1 MSVQLLGIIVFSHD
15 GRTRE
20 LPLQAGRV
28 NIVTGASKTG
38 KSALVDIVDY
48 CFGASQCRV
57 PEGPIRRCVSW
68 FGVRIQLGGG
78 QGQAFIARRC
88 PGPRA
93 QSSEDCFV
101 ELGDFVAVPS
111 PDELRQTTNTKGIV
125 SLLSS
130 WSGISDNIHEPPAG
144 QTRAPISATVRH
156 AISFCFQP
164 QDEIIRRQQLFHGAA
179 DNFVA
184 QGLKDVLPY
193 FLGAVDDEYVQKRE
207 ELRRLREQLRAV
219 NRQLSELRALR
230 GDGIS
235 KAATLLAQARDAGL
249 TAVTAQT
256 WEDTVLALQEVSK
269 VPAETT
275 ATEPPTT
282 DAGTEYARLSDERI
296 QLLEQQR
303 RLRDEIGAGRAF
315 ERDEK
320 GFSREADEQRAR
332 LVSIGMFEGQDPG
345 HACPLCSQSLGDS
358 APIPDLTDLRTALT
372 DVSTRLDSVT
382 RVAPQVEKAIAEI
395 EGRLQGVQAALAKN
409 RAEMEAVRRSS
420 EQLESLRDDVAKRA
434 LILGRVSLYL
444 ESLPELPDTKK
455 LEEQAELLQS
465 QCAAVEDELSDERI
479 KERIESI
486 TSILG
491 RRMTDWARELDL
503 EHSKHPLR
511 LDIKKLTIVADTAD
525 GPVPMDRMGS
535 GENWVGYH
543 LIGHLALHEWFT
555 QHERPVP
562 HFLFLDQPS
571 QVYFP
576 PEKDV
581 DGSMAMIGEDD
592 RHAVS
597 RMFRFVFDV
606 VAGVAPGFQVIMTEH
621 ADINEKWYQS
631 SIVERWRGGLA
642 LVPEDWPREP
652 LEDE

>member
-1 MSVQLLGIIVFSHD
+1 MSVQILGIVVFSHD
-15 GRTRE
+15 GRARE
-20 LPLQAGRV
+20 LPLQPGRV
-28 NIVTGASKTG
+28 NVVTGASKTG

-68 FGVRIQLGGG
+68 FGVRLQLDS
-78 QGQAFIARRC
+78 GQAFIARRC
-88 PGPRA
+88 PNPQA

-101 ELGDFVAVPS
+101 ELR
-111 PDELRQTTNTKGIV
+111 DEVSTPEANTLRQTTNTKGLV
-125 SLLSS
+125 SLLSNL
-130 WSGISDNIHEPPAG
+130 SGISDNIHEPPAG
-144 QTRAPISATVRH
+144 QVRTPLSATVRH

-193 FLGAVDDEYVQKRE
+193 FLGAVDDEYVRKRE
-207 ELRRLREQLRAV
+207 ELRRLRERLRAV
-219 NRQLSELRALR
+219 DRQISELRALQ

-249 TAVTAQT
+249 TAAIAQT
-256 WEDTVLALQEVSK
+256 WEDTVLALQDVSK
-269 VPAETT
+269 VPVEAAAAESTS
-275 ATEPPTT
+275 TE
-282 DAGTEYARLSDERI
+282 ANTEYTRLSDERN

-303 RLRDEIGAGRAF
+303 RLRDEIGAARAF
-315 ERDEK
+315 KRDEK

-332 LVSIGMFEGQDPG
+332 LMSIGIFEGQEPG
-345 HACPLCSQSLGDS
+345 HICPLCSQSLGGFAS
-358 APIPDLTDLRTALT
+358 VPDVEDLRTALT
-372 DVSTRLDSVT
+372 DVSTRLESVT

-395 EGRLQGVQAALAKN
+395 EGRLQGVHNELAKN

-420 EQLESLRDDVAKRA
+420 EQLQDLRDDAAKRA

-444 ESLPELPDTKK
+444 ESFPELPDTKE
-455 LEEQAELLQS
+455 LEEQAELLRS
-465 QCAAVEDELSDERI
+465 QCTALEEELSDDRV

-503 EHSKHPLR
+503 EHSKYPLR

-555 QHERPVP
+555 QRDRPVP
-562 HFLFLDQPS
+562 RFLFLDQPS

-576 PEKDV
+576 PEKDA

-606 VAGVAPGFQVIMTEH
+606 VAGISPGFQVIVTEH
-621 ADINEKWYQS
+621 ADINEEWYQS
-631 SIVERWRGGLA
+631 GVVERWRGGLA
-642 LVPEDWPREP
+642 LIPEDWPRGKREG
-652 LEDE
+652 EQ

>member
-1 MSVQLLGIIVFSHD
+1 MSVQILGIVVFSHD
-15 GRTRE
+15 GRARE
-20 LPLQAGRV
+20 LPLQPGRV
-28 NIVTGASKTG
+28 NVVTGASKTG
-38 KSALVDIVDY
+38 KSALVAIVDY

-68 FGVRIQLGGG
+68 FGVRLQLDK
-78 QGQAFIARRC
+78 GQAFIARRC

-101 ELGDFVAVPS
+101 ELGDEVATPAA
-111 PDELRQTTNTKGIV
+111 DALRQTTNTKGLV
-125 SLLSS
+125 SLLSNL
-130 WSGISDNIHEPPAG
+130 SGINDNIHEPPAG
-144 QTRAPISATVRH
+144 QTRTPLSATVRH

-193 FLGAVDDEYVQKRE
+193 FLGAVDDEYVRKRE

-219 NRQLSELRALR
+219 DRQLSELRALR

-249 TAVTAQT
+249 TGATAQT
-256 WEDTVLALQEVSK
+256 WEDAVLALQEVSK
-269 VPAETT
+269 VPVEKAAAES
-275 ATEPPTT
+275 PPTE
-282 DAGTEYARLSDERI
+282 ANTEYTRLSDERN

-303 RLRDEIGAGRAF
+303 RLRDEIGAARAF

-332 LVSIGMFEGQDPG
+332 LVSIGIFEGQDPG

-358 APIPDLTDLRTALT
+358 RSIPGVEDLRTALT
-372 DVSTRLDSVT
+372 DVSTRLESVT

-395 EGRLQGVQAALAKN
+395 EGRLQGVHAALTKN

-420 EQLESLRDDVAKRA
+420 EQLQGLRDDAAKRA

-455 LEEQAELLQS
+455 LEEQAQLLRS
-465 QCAAVEDELSDERI
+465 QCAALEDELSDERV

-503 EHSKHPLR
+503 EHSKYPLR
-511 LDIKKLTIVADTAD
+511 LDIKKLTIVADTVD

-555 QHERPVP
+555 QRDRPVP
-562 HFLFLDQPS
+562 RFLFLDQPS

-581 DGSMAMIGEDD
+581 DGSMAMIDEDD

-606 VAGVAPGFQVIMTEH
+606 VAGISPGFQVIMTEH
-621 ADINEKWYQS
+621 ADINEEWYQGS
-631 SIVERWRGGLA
+631 VVERWRGGLA
-642 LVPEDWPREP
+642 LVPPDWPRE
-652 LEDE
+652 EQGDA

>member
-1 MSVQLLGIIVFSHD
+1 MSVQILGIVVFSHD
-15 GRTRE
+15 GRARE
-20 LPLQAGRV
+20 LPLQPGRV
-28 NIVTGASKTG
+28 NVVTGASKTG

-68 FGVRIQLGGG
+68 FGVRLQLDK
-78 QGQAFIARRC
+78 GQAFIARRC

-101 ELGDFVAVPS
+101 ELGDEVATPAA
-111 PDELRQTTNTKGIV
+111 DALRQTTNTKGLV
-125 SLLSS
+125 SLLSNL
-130 WSGISDNIHEPPAG
+130 SGISDNIHEPPAG
-144 QTRAPISATVRH
+144 QTRTPLSATVRH

-193 FLGAVDDEYVQKRE
+193 FLGAVDDEYVRKRE

-219 NRQLSELRALR
+219 DRQLSELRALR

-249 TAVTAQT
+249 TGATAQT
-256 WEDTVLALQEVSK
+256 WEDAVLALQEVSK
-269 VPAETT
+269 VPVETAAAES
-275 ATEPPTT
+275 PPTE
-282 DAGTEYARLSDERI
+282 ANTEYTRLSDERN

-303 RLRDEIGAGRAF
+303 RLRDEIGAARAF

-332 LVSIGMFEGQDPG
+332 LVSIGIFEGQDPG

-358 APIPDLTDLRTALT
+358 TSTPGVEDLRTALT
-372 DVSTRLDSVT
+372 DVSTRLESVT

-395 EGRLQGVQAALAKN
+395 EGRLQGVHAALTKN

-420 EQLESLRDDVAKRA
+420 EQLQGLRDDAAKRA

-455 LEEQAELLQS
+455 LEEQAQLLRS
-465 QCAAVEDELSDERI
+465 QCAALEDELSDERV

-503 EHSKHPLR
+503 EHSKYPLR
-511 LDIKKLTIVADTAD
+511 LDIKKLTVVADTVD

-555 QHERPVP
+555 QRDRPVP
-562 HFLFLDQPS
+562 RFLFLDQPS

-576 PEKDV
+576 PEMDV

-606 VAGVAPGFQVIMTEH
+606 VAGISPGFQVIMTEH
-621 ADINEKWYQS
+621 ADINEEWYQS
-631 SIVERWRGGLA
+631 SVVERWRGGLA
-642 LVPEDWPREP
+642 LVREDWPRE
-652 LEDE
+652 DRDSD

>member
-1 MSVQLLGIIVFSHD
+1 MSVQILGIVVYSHD
-15 GRTRE
+15 GRARE
-20 LPLQAGRV
+20 LPLQPGRV
-28 NIVTGASKTG
+28 NVVTGASKTG
-38 KSALVDIVDY
+38 KSALIDIVDY

-57 PEGPIRRCVSW
+57 PDGPIRHCVSW
-68 FGVRIQLGGG
+68 FGVRLQLDS
-78 QGQAFIARRC
+78 GQAFIARRC
-88 PGPRA
+88 PDPRA
-93 QSSEDCFV
+93 QSSEDCFI
-101 ELGDFVAVPS
+101 ELH
-111 PDELRQTTNTKGIV
+111 DEVSTPAANALRQTTNTKGLV

-130 WSGISDNIHEPPAG
+130 LSGISDNIHEPPAG
-144 QTRAPISATVRH
+144 HTRTPLSATVRH

-193 FLGAVDDEYVQKRE
+193 FLGAVDDEYVRKRE
-207 ELRRLREQLRAV
+207 QLRRLRERLRAV
-219 NRQLSELRALR
+219 DRQISELRALQ

-249 TAVTAQT
+249 TATIAQT
-256 WEDTVLALQEVSK
+256 WEDTVLALQDVSK
-269 VPAETT
+269 VPIETAAAESTS
-275 ATEPPTT
+275 TE
-282 DAGTEYARLSDERI
+282 ANTEYARLSDERN

-303 RLRDEIGAGRAF
+303 RLRDEIGAARAF

-332 LVSIGMFEGQDPG
+332 LVSIGIFEGQEPS
-345 HACPLCSQSLGDS
+345 HACPLCSQSLGGYTS
-358 APIPDLTDLRTALT
+358 IPGVEDLRTALA
-372 DVSTRLDSVT
+372 DVSTRLESVT
-382 RVAPQVEKAIAEI
+382 RVSPQVEKAIAEI
-395 EGRLQGVQAALAKN
+395 EGRLQGVHDELVKN
-409 RAEMEAVRRSS
+409 RAEMEAVQRSS
-420 EQLESLRDDVAKRA
+420 KQLQNLRDDTAKRA

-444 ESLPELPDTKK
+444 ESIPELPDTKK
-455 LEEQAELLQS
+455 LEEQAELLRS
-465 QCAAVEDELSDERI
+465 QCTAIEEELSDERV

-503 EHSKHPLR
+503 EHSRYPLR

-543 LIGHLALHEWFT
+543 LIGHLALHQWFT
-555 QHERPVP
+555 QRDRPVP
-562 HFLFLDQPS
+562 RFLFLDQPS

-597 RMFRFVFDV
+597 RMYRFVFDL
-606 VAGVAPGFQVIMTEH
+606 VADISPGFQVIVTEH
-621 ADINEKWYQS
+621 ADINEEWYQS
-631 SIVERWRGGLA
+631 GIVERWRGGLA
-642 LVPEDWPREP
+642 LIPEDWPRGKSES
-652 LEDE
+652 D

>member
-1 MSVQLLGIIVFSHD
+1 MSVQMLGIVVFSHD
-15 GRTRE
+15 GRARE
-20 LPLQAGRV
+20 LPLQPGRV
-28 NIVTGASKTG
+28 NVVTGASKTG

-68 FGVRIQLGGG
+68 FGVRLQFNR
-78 QGQAFIARRC
+78 GQAFIARRC
-88 PGPRA
+88 PDPRA

-101 ELGDFVAVPS
+101 ELGDEVATPAA
-111 PDELRQTTNTKGIV
+111 DALRQTTNTKGLV
-125 SLLSS
+125 SLLSN

-144 QTRAPISATVRH
+144 QTRTPLSATVRH

-164 QDEIIRRQQLFHGAA
+164 QDEIIRRQQLFHGTA

-184 QGLKDVLPY
+184 QALKDVLPY
-193 FLGAVDDEYVQKRE
+193 FLGAVDDEYVRKRE

-219 NRQLSELRALR
+219 DRQLSELRALR

-249 TAVTAQT
+249 TGTTAQT

-269 VPAETT
+269 VPVETAAESSP
-275 ATEPPTT
+275 TE
-282 DAGTEYARLSDERI
+282 ANTEYTRLSDERN

-303 RLRDEIGAGRAF
+303 RLRDEIGAARAF
-315 ERDEK
+315 KRDEK

-332 LVSIGMFEGQDPG
+332 LVSIGIFEGQDPG
-345 HACPLCSQSLGDS
+345 HTCPLCSQSLNGS
-358 APIPDLTDLRTALT
+358 ASIPGVEDLRTALT
-372 DVSTRLDSVT
+372 DVSTRLESVT
-382 RVAPQVEKAIAEI
+382 RVAPQVEQAIAEI
-395 EGRLQGVQAALAKN
+395 EGRLQGVHAALAKN
-409 RAEMEAVRRSS
+409 RAEMEAVRGSS
-420 EQLESLRDDVAKRA
+420 EQLQGLRDDAAKRA

-455 LEEQAELLQS
+455 LEEQSSLLRS
-465 QCAAVEDELSDERI
+465 QCVALEDELSDERV

-503 EHSKHPLR
+503 EHSKYPLR
-511 LDIKKLTIVADTAD
+511 LDIKKLTIVADTVD

-555 QHERPVP
+555 QRDRPVP
-562 HFLFLDQPS
+562 RFLFLDQPS

-581 DGSMAMIGEDD
+581 DGSMALIGEDD

-606 VAGVAPGFQVIMTEH
+606 VAGISPGFQVIMTEH
-621 ADINEKWYQS
+621 ADINEEWYQS
-631 SIVERWRGGLA
+631 SVVERWRGGRA
-642 LVPEDWPREP
+642 LVPTDWPREEQ
-652 LEDE
+652 EDAY

>member
-1 MSVQLLGIIVFSHD
+1 MSIQILGIVVFSHD
-15 GRTRE
+15 GRARE
-20 LPLQAGRV
+20 LPLQPGRV
-28 NIVTGASKTG
+28 NVVTGASKTG

-68 FGVRIQLGGG
+68 FGVRLQLDK
-78 QGQAFIARRC
+78 GQAFIARRC

-93 QSSEDCFV
+93 QSTEHCFV
-101 ELGDFVAVPS
+101 ELGDEVATPAA
-111 PDELRQTTNTKGIV
+111 DALRQTTNTKGLV
-125 SLLSS
+125 SLLSNL
-130 WSGISDNIHEPPAG
+130 SGISDNIHEPPAG
-144 QTRAPISATVRH
+144 QTRTPLSATVRH

-193 FLGAVDDEYVQKRE
+193 FLGAVDDEYVRKRE

-219 NRQLSELRALR
+219 DRQLSELRALR

-249 TAVTAQT
+249 TGATAQT
-256 WEDTVLALQEVSK
+256 WEDTVSALQEVSK
-269 VPAETT
+269 VPVETA
-275 ATEPPTT
+275 ATESPPTE
-282 DAGTEYARLSDERI
+282 ANTEYTRLSDERN
-296 QLLEQQR
+296 QLLKQQR
-303 RLRDEIGAGRAF
+303 QLRDESGAARAF

-332 LVSIGMFEGQDPG
+332 LVSIDIFEGHEPG
-345 HACPLCSQSLGDS
+345 HACPLCSQSLGAS
-358 APIPDLTDLRTALT
+358 SIPRVEDLRTSLT
-372 DVSTRLDSVT
+372 HVSTRLESVT
-382 RVAPQVEKAIAEI
+382 RVAPQVEKAIGEI
-395 EGRLQGVQAALAKN
+395 EGRLQGVHTALEKN

-420 EQLESLRDDVAKRA
+420 EQLQGLRDDVAKRA

-455 LEEQAELLQS
+455 LEEQAELLRS
-465 QCAAVEDELSDERI
+465 QCAALEDELSDERV

-503 EHSKHPLR
+503 EHSKYPLR
-511 LDIKKLTIVADTAD
+511 LDIKKLTIIADTTD
-525 GPVPMDRMGS
+525 GPVPMERMGS

-555 QHERPVP
+555 QRDRPVP
-562 HFLFLDQPS
+562 RFLFLDQPS

-576 PEKDV
+576 SEKDV
-581 DGSMAMIGEDD
+581 DGSMDLIGEGD

-597 RMFRFVFDV
+597 RMFRFMFDV
-606 VAGVAPGFQVIMTEH
+606 VSGVTPGFQVIMTEH
-621 ADINEKWYQS
+621 ADINEEWYQS
-631 SIVERWRGGLA
+631 SVVERWRGGLA
-642 LVPEDWPREP
+642 LVPTDWPRVEQG
-652 LEDE
+652 DA

>member
-1 MSVQLLGIIVFSHD
+1 MSIQILGIVVFSHD
-15 GRTRE
+15 GRARE
-20 LPLQAGRV
+20 LSLRPGRV
-28 NIVTGASKTG
+28 NVVTGASKTG

-68 FGVRIQLGGG
+68 FGVRLQLDK
-78 QGQAFIARRC
+78 GQAFIARRC

-101 ELGDFVAVPS
+101 ELGNEVATPAAGA
-111 PDELRQTTNTKGIV
+111 LRQTTNTKGLV
-125 SLLSS
+125 SLLSNL
-130 WSGISDNIHEPPAG
+130 SGISDNIHEPPAG
-144 QTRAPISATVRH
+144 QTRTPLSATVRH

-164 QDEIIRRQQLFHGAA
+164 QDEIIRRHQLFHGAA

-184 QGLKDVLPY
+184 QGLKDVFPY
-193 FLGAVDDEYVQKRE
+193 FLGAVDDEYVRKRE

-219 NRQLSELRALR
+219 DRQLSELRALR

-249 TAVTAQT
+249 TGATAQT
-256 WEDTVLALQEVSK
+256 WEDAVLMLQEVSK
-269 VPAETT
+269 VPVETT
-275 ATEPPTT
+275 AAESPPTE
-282 DAGTEYARLSDERI
+282 ASTEYTRLSDERN

-303 RLRDEIGAGRAF
+303 RLRDEIGAARTF

-320 GFSREADEQRAR
+320 GFSREAGEQRAR
-332 LVSIGMFEGQDPG
+332 LVSIGIFEGQDPG
-345 HACPLCSQSLGDS
+345 RACPLCSQSLVDS
-358 APIPDLTDLRTALT
+358 ASIPGASDLRTALT
-372 DVSTRLDSVT
+372 DVSTRLESVT

-395 EGRLQGVQAALAKN
+395 EGRLQGVNAALTKN

-420 EQLESLRDDVAKRA
+420 EQLQGLRDDAAKRA
-434 LILGRVSLYL
+434 LILGRISLYL

-455 LEEQAELLQS
+455 LEEQAQLLRS
-465 QCAAVEDELSDERI
+465 QCAALEEELSDERVN
-479 KERIESI
+479 ERIESI

-503 EHSKHPLR
+503 EHSKYPLR
-511 LDIKKLTIVADTAD
+511 LDIKRLTIVADTAD

-555 QHERPVP
+555 QRDRPVP
-562 HFLFLDQPS
+562 RFLFLDQPS

-606 VAGVAPGFQVIMTEH
+606 VAGISPGFQVIMTEH
-621 ADINEKWYQS
+621 ADINEEWYQVS
-631 SIVERWRGGLA
+631 VVERWRGGLA
-642 LVPEDWPREP
+642 LVPPDWPRE
-652 LEDE
+652 EQGDA